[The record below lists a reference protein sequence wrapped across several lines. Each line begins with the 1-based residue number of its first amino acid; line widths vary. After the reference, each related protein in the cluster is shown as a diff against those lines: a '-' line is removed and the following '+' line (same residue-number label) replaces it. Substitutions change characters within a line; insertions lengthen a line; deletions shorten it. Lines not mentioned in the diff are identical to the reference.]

1 MEFSFKDILNI
12 IKKNIIFMLIVAI
25 LAAVGTY
32 FATALLVSPTYTST
46 VAVCQRKNQRQNKL
60 RGVKLAQLRTEN
72 SCNLHWS
79 IKHESFLFKGRR
91 GTPRQVQRNIPEKQ
105 YLIFRGCRY
114 RGFQRF
120 GFLQRPDWRKNNC
133 RRSRKGC
140 AADNQG
146 TVWEQRKS

>member
-72 SCNLHWS
+72 SCNLH
-79 IKHESFLFKGRR
+79 
-91 GTPRQVQRNIPEKQ
+91 
-105 YLIFRGCRY
+105 
-114 RGFQRF
+114 
-120 GFLQRPDWRKNNC
+120 
-133 RRSRKGC
+133 
-140 AADNQG
+140 
-146 TVWEQRKS
+146 